1 MDIASIRKEYTL
13 KSLEIKDVNKHPFT
27 QFHHWFQEAVNAKVL
42 EVNAMTLSTLSL
54 DAYPNARIVLL
65 KELDY
70 GFVFFTNYES
80 EKGRELL
87 HTPKAALTFYW
98 GELERQ
104 VRVIGDVEVIS
115 EEQSDKYFT
124 SRPIGSQIGAWAS
137 PQSEKINSREILE
150 NRIEELKKEFEHKP
164 LKRPPHWGGF
174 RVIPNKIEFWQG
186 RPSRLHDRILYELN
200 QEGTWTISRLAP

>member
-13 KSLEIKDVNKHPFT
+13 KSLEIKDVKEHPFT
-27 QFHHWFQEAVNAKVL
+27 QFHIWFQEAVDSKVL
-42 EVNAMTLSTLSL
+42 EVNAMTLSTIGL
-54 DAYPNARIVLL
+54 DGYPNGRVVLL

-70 GFVFFTNYES
+70 GFVFFTNYKS

-87 HTPKAALTFYW
+87 QSPKAALTFYW

-104 VRVIGDVEVIS
+104 VRVRGDVEVIS
-115 EEQSDKYFT
+115 EKQSDEYFT

-137 PQSEKINSREILE
+137 PQSEKINRDFLEKRLE
-150 NRIEELKKEFEHKP
+150 NYKKEFETKP
-164 LKRPPHWGGF
+164 LTRPPHWGGF
-174 RVIPNKIEFWQG
+174 RIIPNQIEFWQG

-200 QEGTWTISRLAP
+200 GEGTWTISRLAP